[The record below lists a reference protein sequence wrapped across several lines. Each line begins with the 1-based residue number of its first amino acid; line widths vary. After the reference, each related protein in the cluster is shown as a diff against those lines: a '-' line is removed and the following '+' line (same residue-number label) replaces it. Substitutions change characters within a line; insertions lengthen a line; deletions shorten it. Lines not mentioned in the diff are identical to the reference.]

1 MSIYEITYISKDE
14 NDSVK
19 KIIESAEGK
28 IIFNKSLGRKKF
40 VYPIKHET
48 AGFYTTIVLELDGQK
63 LSQLDKELRMNQ
75 EILRY
80 LTISYQ
86 KEFSPVQIDKK
97 LKEFKEPKQK
107 GFEKTALPTET
118 KLESKEKVLSQE
130 SKEIKLKKESPEKI
144 LEKKTEVGKEE
155 IKKEKET
162 PAIVEEG
169 IKTPI
174 SVPEKPLLEKPKE
187 AEKPL
192 EIKKTLDTSG
202 TRDEEVEQ
210 EKPIFIKPKVTIP
223 QPKKEAVSEEERLA
237 KLEEK
242 LDELLKD

>member
-1 MSIYEITYISKDE
+1 MIYEITYISKDE

-48 AGFYTTIVLELDGQK
+48 AGFYTTIVFELDGQK

-86 KEFSPVQIDKK
+86 KEFSPAQIEKK

-107 GFEKTALPTET
+107 ELQPK
-118 KLESKEKVLSQE
+118 SRDIV
-130 SKEIKLKKESPEKI
+130 
-144 LEKKTEVGKEE
+144 E
-155 IKKEKET
+155 IKKEIPIARIETDQLESDKVTDKKESK
-162 PAIVEEG
+162 PA
-169 IKTPI
+169 
-174 SVPEKPLLEKPKE
+174 EKEQIEKIEKPKI
-187 AEKPL
+187 AEKPV
-192 EIKKTLDTSG
+192 EIKKEPEKVTEQIEKPQ
-202 TRDEEVEQ
+202 EEVRKEEVDTKVE
-210 EKPIFIKPKVTIP
+210 EKEVKKEAVILPK
-223 QPKKEAVSEEERLA
+223 PKKEAVSEEERLA

>member
-40 VYPIKHET
+40 VYPIKHEI
-48 AGFYTTIVLELDGQK
+48 AGFYTTIVFELDGQK

-80 LTISYQ
+80 MTISYQ
-86 KEFSPVQIDKK
+86 KEFSPAQIEKK

-107 GFEKTALPTET
+107 EPREKA
-118 KLESKEKVLSQE
+118 
-130 SKEIKLKKESPEKI
+130 KEIIEVKSETPVIKTSESVQSKLNKDIDKKESKPAEKEQIEKI
-144 LEKKTEVGKEE
+144 EKPQEEVRREKVDTKTEEKEV
-155 IKKEKET
+155 KKE
-162 PAIVEEG
+162 AVI
-169 IKTPI
+169 
-174 SVPEKPLLEKPKE
+174 LPK
-187 AEKPL
+187 
-192 EIKKTLDTSG
+192 
-202 TRDEEVEQ
+202 
-210 EKPIFIKPKVTIP
+210 
-223 QPKKEAVSEEERLA
+223 PKKEAVSEEERLA